1 VKTRLATSL
10 ILALAGASSAVA
22 QTSPAAPA
30 QQAQP
35 EATSPAPVVPAA
47 PAAEAPPPPAEP
59 VRTQAPRGYVPPP
72 QRYAAPPARPLPPGG
87 EQPGMVPPPVLLQ
100 PRPYVRPQLPP
111 PAPPPPRRYGN
122 AGAPFSLGVGG
133 VLAWRNEDHERF
145 GNSKVGGGVNVFASY
160 DVWAPSRVVVLSAGL
175 DYRHDERSRTSL
187 GTLKDNL
194 LSADVTARVR
204 AASWLWP
211 HLRAGVGVAIT
222 QLQVRDGQADI
233 DLEDRAADVAGSFG
247 AGFTLRTP
255 TRALETYRGR
265 LSSLSFGV
273 LFEGG
278 YTVAPDATLSPEPS
292 RGSDVRRASPASLS
306 VERSAAYL
314 RILAVTRF

>member
-1 VKTRLATSL
+1 MKTRLVTSL
-10 ILALAGASSAVA
+10 ILALAGASSAAA

-35 EATSPAPVVPAA
+35 EATSPAPVEPAA
-47 PAAEAPPPPAEP
+47 PAAAATPPSPAPVPYQ
-59 VRTQAPRGYVPPP
+59 VPRGYVPPP
-72 QRYAAPPARPLPPGG
+72 QRYGVRPGTA
-87 EQPGMVPPPVLLQ
+87 PPPVLPV
-100 PRPYVRPQLPP
+100 PRPYVRPHLPP
-111 PAPPPPRRYGN
+111 PAPPPPRVYGN
-122 AGAPFSLGVGG
+122 AAAPFSLGVGG
-133 VLAWRNEDHERF
+133 VLGWRNEDHARF
-145 GNSKVGGGVNVFASY
+145 GNDKVNGGVNVFANY
-160 DVWAPSRVVVLSAGL
+160 DVWAPSRAVVLSAGL

-187 GTLKDNL
+187 GDLKDNL
-194 LSADVTARVR
+194 LSADLTARMR

-211 HLRAGVGVAIT
+211 HVRAGVGVAIT
-222 QLQVRDGQADI
+222 QLEVRDRLAGI
-233 DLEDRAADVAGSFG
+233 TLEDRTSGVAGSFG

-265 LSSLSFGV
+265 LSSLSFGL

-278 YTVAPDATLSPEPS
+278 YTVAQDAKLSPEPS
-292 RGSDVRRASPASLS
+292 RGGDVQRASPASLS